1 MTRDPDTIGTKQL
14 IAAGAIAL
22 AGLALSYAMGQVLP
36 EFIHPAISGAITG
49 AFGILAL
56 QRIWPGVPLSKIH
69 YILGAI
75 ILYGLVVGL
84 VGRL

>member
-1 MTRDPDTIGTKQL
+1 MTRDHDPIETKAL

-22 AGLALSYAMGQVLP
+22 AGLVVSYALGQVLP

>member
-1 MTRDPDTIGTKQL
+1 MTKDHDPIGTKAL
-14 IAAGAIAL
+14 IEAGAIAV
-22 AGLALSYAMGQVLP
+22 AGLVVSYALGQVLP